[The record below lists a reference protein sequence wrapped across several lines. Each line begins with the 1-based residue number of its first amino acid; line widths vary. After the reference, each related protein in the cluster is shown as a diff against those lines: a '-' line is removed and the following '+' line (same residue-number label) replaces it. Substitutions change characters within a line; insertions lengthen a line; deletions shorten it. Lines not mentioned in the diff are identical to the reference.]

1 VFKHL
6 KNPLADILTLS
17 GLHLAQ
23 KRRKIMKGKTKFGLV
38 TFMVLAIAIG
48 CAPTKVQQEDTT
60 LTQLPRPD
68 LILVYD
74 FAVSPDEVKLDTG
87 LSAELKQKYEEH
99 KGTSRTAEEIKV
111 GHKVADVVAEELVK
125 KIRSYGLSAERAFGL
140 PQGKGKVLMIKG
152 QFLSIDEGNRTERVA
167 IGLGAGRTS
176 VQANVQVYELTPEGM
191 KQVDDMR
198 GTAKSGRKPGMGEM
212 MGVGAIAGHLL
223 TSTVVSGALS
233 GGTEMT
239 SATVEGDGKRLAEN
253 IAQDLGKFFVGQ
265 DWIPPEALKKSL
277 L

>member
-1 VFKHL
+1 
-6 KNPLADILTLS
+6 
-17 GLHLAQ
+17 
-23 KRRKIMKGKTKFGLV
+23 MKGKTKLGL
-38 TFMVLAIAIG
+38 LALIVVVIAIG
-48 CAPTKVQQEDTT
+48 CAPTKVQQENTT

-87 LSAELKQKYEEH
+87 LSEELKQKYEEH

-111 GHKVADVVAEELVK
+111 GHKVADAVAEELVK
-125 KIRSYGLSAERAFGL
+125 KIRSYGLSVERAFGL
-140 PQGKGKVLMIKG
+140 PQSKGKVLMIKG

-176 VQANVQVYELTPEGM
+176 VQANVQVYELTPQGKKE
-191 KQVDDMR
+191 VDTLR

-212 MGVGAIAGHLL
+212 MGVGSIAGHLL
-223 TSTVVSGALS
+223 TSTVISGTLS
-233 GGTEMT
+233 GGSEMT
-239 SATVEGDGKRLAEN
+239 SATVEADGKRLADN

-265 DWIPPEALKKSL
+265 DWIPPEAVKKSRF
-277 L
+277 